1 MSIVS
6 GLAAEIYDL
15 EVAEATGAARN
26 TEVVLISGWLEA
38 NIGTLNLL
46 INSSFCAGDLTATG
60 HQEERAII
68 RELYNVKMF
77 EKRGLNVL
85 KGADGSSSDMDFQTL
100 REGDSVITR
109 SNRNTVAANYRKLQ
123 ERAEMELKDLVH
135 NYNMY
140 HSKPSQIYGDD

>member
-1 MSIVS
+1 
-6 GLAAEIYDL
+6 
-15 EVAEATGAARN
+15 
-26 TEVVLISGWLEA
+26 
-38 NIGTLNLL
+38 
-46 INSSFCAGDLTATG
+46 
-60 HQEERAII
+60 
-68 RELYNVKMF
+68 MF